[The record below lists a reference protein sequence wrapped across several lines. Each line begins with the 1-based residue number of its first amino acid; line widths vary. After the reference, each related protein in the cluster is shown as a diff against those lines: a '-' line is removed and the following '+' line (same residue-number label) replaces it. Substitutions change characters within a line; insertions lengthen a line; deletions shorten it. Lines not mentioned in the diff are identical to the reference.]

1 MYSKVLVPLDGSKT
15 AENVLPYA
23 RCFARS
29 LQVPVELMA
38 VVDSVEM
45 ARNVSAAESL
55 CSDTLIDDE
64 IRRCGNYLQQVTNNF
79 PVNGARCTVEKGKA
93 ADVIIESAAAQRKT
107 LIAMAT
113 HGRSGLNRWLLGSVA
128 EKVLRGTSN
137 PLLLVRAKQQTP
149 PWEMAALK
157 RVIVPLDGSE
167 LSERVLP
174 YVEALANHLDL
185 EVTLFGVYGI
195 PLVAG
200 GTGEGFYNSYQMD
213 ALVAGVRAETVTYL
227 AVKTEELKQKGFNKV
242 SFKAKEGLVADG
254 IIAMAR
260 ETPDTLIAMC
270 SHGRTGVK
278 RWVLGSVTET
288 VVRHSDNAVLVIP
301 PGADFPHRKTNHLA
315 QKGISY
321 GAA

>member
-1 MYSKVLVPLDGSKT
+1 MYSKVLVPLDGSKM

-29 LQVPVELMA
+29 LQVPVELLA
-38 VVDSVEM
+38 VVDAIEL
-45 ARNVSAAESL
+45 ARNVLAAKNQY
-55 CSDTLIDDE
+55 SDALIEDE
-64 IRRCGNYLQQVTNNF
+64 IRRCGNYLQEVAKNF
-79 PVNGARCTVEKGKA
+79 PVNAARCTVEKGTA
-93 ADVIIESAAAQRKT
+93 ADVIIESAAAARET

-137 PLLLVRAKQQTP
+137 PLLLVRAKEQTP

-157 RVIVPLDGSE
+157 RVIIPLDGSE

-174 YVEALANHLDL
+174 YVEALAKHLDL
-185 EVTLFGVYGI
+185 EVTLFGVYGV
-195 PLVAG
+195 PLAAG
-200 GTGEGFYNSYQMD
+200 ETGEGFYNSGQL
-213 ALVAGVRAETVTYL
+213 AAFIAGLRADIVTYL
-227 AVKTEELKQKGFNKV
+227 AVKTEELKQKGFTKV

-260 ETPDTLIAMC
+260 ESSDTLIAMC

-288 VVRHSDNAVLVIP
+288 VVRHSDNPVLVVRT
-301 PGADFPHRKTNHLA
+301 GSES
-315 QKGISY
+315 IST
-321 GAA
+321 